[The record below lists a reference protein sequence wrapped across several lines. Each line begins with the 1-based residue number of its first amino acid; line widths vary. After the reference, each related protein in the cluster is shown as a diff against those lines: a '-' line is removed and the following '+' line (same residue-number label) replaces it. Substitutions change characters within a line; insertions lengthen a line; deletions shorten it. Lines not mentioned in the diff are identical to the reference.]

1 MQAEIQNPNIE
12 RRWTTGAWLT
22 LLAATLFILLN
33 VVQILYRLTIPS
45 FGWVTSDPDTGDIKT
60 AFQMIENAVGA
71 SSLLEPGDAVIGIE
85 GIPVEEIV
93 SQILTNPV
101 QFANWQVGENVQL
114 QITRDGK
121 QIQFEN
127 QLVHWT
133 PRAWLLTNFG
143 RSEKIFDWLVTLVF
157 FGICTFTF
165 FNRPGNLAA
174 RFLFAFGI
182 ANLSITLG
190 DSIYDYM
197 GLYFNLPAAFAK
209 TFFSNIVFAYLLA
222 PSFMGFSL
230 SFPHPKNLVRR
241 QPLWLLVPFLV
252 GSVTVVLLILAPEYA
267 QIGFLLTFG
276 MLLLGVFSLI
286 HSGITMRDAISRA
299 QLRWAIGGVIL
310 GVALFL
316 LNSLSI
322 LTSPYREIVI
332 SIAGLGFP
340 IIALSL
346 ALAIFRYRLFDI
358 DVIVRKTLQYAL
370 LTGLLALVYFGS
382 VLLLQNLVETI
393 TGEQSPFVI
402 VISTLAIAALF
413 NPLRH
418 TLQDFIDRRFYRKKY
433 NAEQALD
440 QFASTARDEVDLSN
454 LTAALIGVV
463 EKTIQPEHVA
473 IWLMES
479 QDSYQKGPI
488 PRDER

>member
-1 MQAEIQNPNIE
+1 MPVDNQNQNTE
-12 RRWTTGAWLT
+12 RRWTTGAYLT
-22 LLAATLFILLN
+22 LLAAVLFILLN
-33 VVQILYRLTIPS
+33 IAQIIYRLTIPS
-45 FGWVTSDPDTGDIKT
+45 LGWVTSDPDSGEIKT
-60 AFQMIENAVGA
+60 EFLLIENAVGVT
-71 SSLLEPGDAVIGIE
+71 SLLEPGDAVVSIE

-93 SQILTNPV
+93 NQFLTNPI
-101 QFANWQVGENVQL
+101 QLPNWQIGENVQL
-114 QITRDGK
+114 QIMRGGK
-121 QIQFEN
+121 QIQVED
-127 QLVHWT
+127 QLVNWT

-143 RSEKIFDWLVTLVF
+143 NFNKIFGWLVTLVF
-157 FGICTFTF
+157 FGICAFTF

-182 ANLSITLG
+182 ANLSIALG

-197 GLYFNLPAAFAK
+197 GLYFNLPAMYAK
-209 TFFSNIVFAYLLA
+209 VFFSNIVFAYLLA
-222 PSFMGFSL
+222 PSFLGFSL
-230 SFPHPKNLVRR
+230 SFPHPKNMVRR

-252 GSVTVVLLILAPEYA
+252 GSVTIVLIIVAPEFA
-267 QIGFLLTFG
+267 QIGFLLTFV
-276 MLLLGVFSLI
+276 MLLLGVFALI

-310 GVALFL
+310 GVAIFL
-316 LNSLSI
+316 LNSMSNLP
-322 LTSPYREIVI
+322 SPYREIVI
-332 SIAGLGFP
+332 GVAGLGFP

-346 ALAIFRYRLFDI
+346 AIAIFRYRLFDI
-358 DVIVRKTLQYAL
+358 DVIVRKTLQYTL

-393 TGEQSPFVI
+393 TGEQSPIVI
-402 VISTLAIAALF
+402 VISTLGIAALF

-418 TLQDFIDRRFYRKKY
+418 RIQDFIDRRFYRKKY

-463 EKTIQPEHVA
+463 DKTIQPEHIA
-473 IWLMES
+473 IWLSES
-479 QDSYQKGPI
+479 RDSYQNRPI